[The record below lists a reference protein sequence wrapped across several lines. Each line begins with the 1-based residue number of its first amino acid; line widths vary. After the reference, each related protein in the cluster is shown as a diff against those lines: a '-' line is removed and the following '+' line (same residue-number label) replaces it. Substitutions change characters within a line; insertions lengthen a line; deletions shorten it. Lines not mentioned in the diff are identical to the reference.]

1 MVAPPSTGGGVAPA
15 TATSKTPSAPRT
27 NGITPNMATPSFP
40 YSARRAPPLD
50 LRTVERKGH
59 PSSRDPPARTRPH
72 GIPEAPTFRPTEAEF
87 RDPMAYIRS
96 ISEKASKYGICKI
109 IPPENWNPDFAIDTE
124 RFHFRTRRQEI
135 NLVEGGNRT
144 NLNYL
149 DQLAKFHKQYGA
161 HLNRFPSVDK
171 RPLDLYKLKKA
182 VEVRG
187 GFERVCKDKK
197 WAEIGRDLGYSGKI
211 MSSLSTSLKNSYQRW
226 LHPYEEWLKYAKPGV
241 QQQLENE
248 QGGTYSPAVA
258 PHQSPAIQHPPPP
271 SQSAPPAISTDSPRV
286 QPTSAPEPPVHAVPV
301 QPQQPQHQPTP
312 VPPPAQPRPVSSSGF
327 TAVNSGFAAVNNPS
341 GFTAVNTL
349 NTLPPPLIKKEV
361 NGASPSAQSPA
372 TSFLP
377 INGPTVTTVHPPTAP
392 MPNGHL
398 NPLKR
403 AMSHES
409 LNGDSGSE
417 SFGGD
422 LDDPNGRR
430 SKRPKKSPLDSSTV
444 LKQHD
449 HLLTQVDGHPTVPG
463 NNVPGTRPS
472 TPQARSKPAA
482 RRQGEKCE
490 KCGKSDNKESILICD
505 TCDMGYHKHC
515 IDPPLRQMPDYDWHC
530 SKCLVGT
537 NDYGFEEGSVYSL
550 KQFQEKANNFKE
562 HYFAARMPFDPITN
576 TQRRPTE
583 DDVEREFWRLVED
596 ITESVEVEYGADIHS
611 TTHGSGF
618 PTVEKNPLNPYSKDP
633 WNLNV
638 MPFLED
644 SLFRHIKGDISGMT
658 VPWLY
663 VGMCFSTFCWHN
675 EDHYAY
681 SANYQHFGATKTWYG
696 IPGKDA
702 YKFEEAMR
710 KAVPE
715 LFETQP
721 DLLFQLVTIL
731 PPNQLRKA
739 GVEVYALDQRAGQ
752 FVITFPQAYHAGFN
766 HGFNFN
772 EAVNFAP
779 ADWEPFGE
787 AGVQRL
793 QEFRRQPCF
802 SHDELLFTAAASDSS
817 IKTAKWLGPALERT
831 RDREL
836 AERKEFVAL
845 HQALSPH
852 AACTFDTLAPEPS
865 PACGLKVHVENIEL
879 EEEEY
884 QCCYCKA
891 FSYLSQF
898 RCHTSGK
905 VACLRHPKEAD
916 CCSESLQERSRG
928 PNHSLLLRYTNHELE
943 AVVQKVVDRANVPEM
958 WEAKLE
964 ALLAD
969 DARPPLKSMHT
980 LLTEGEKIPYPLNGL
995 DDLAAFVKRCDQW
1008 VDEANLYLTR
1018 KQNNRRKNEKV
1029 WRRSS
1034 LRTGKADEK
1043 EEPQLTL
1050 ERMKELIEDGEQ
1062 LGFSAPQL
1070 ELLQERVTVIDEWR
1084 ANVKRVLSGLHQAT
1098 TEELETLLDEGRSFS
1113 AAMPELTS
1121 LEKVHA
1127 RTQWLEE
1134 VRQIQQDVQSK
1145 TLDECRALLG
1155 RAEELDLVAQVP
1167 EVIFLTEVV
1176 RQGEFWEIKAKEVMA
1191 AEDVHYP
1198 QLESLHSQVQNH
1210 VFPVNKETLE
1220 RMDVILAKNREAK
1233 RQIIT
1238 LVERSQ
1244 DPDFRKRPLY
1254 VHVREVVKGLE
1265 DLNGKPHG
1273 AADLE
1278 RELRRHEDW
1287 MRKGKKL
1294 FGKANAP
1301 LHILEQHMK
1310 FVEEKNNFCF
1320 DLNDT
1325 FRPPIEPASREATPA
1340 DGHEKGVLGDDEKPV
1355 FCICRQPEAG
1365 LMIEC
1370 EHCRDWYHAKCLK
1383 LARGKVKECETFT
1396 CPICD
1401 WRVKIPRDAARP
1413 KLEDLQAWQD
1423 EIFDLPFQPEEEE
1436 LLKRI
1441 IDKAQA
1447 FRDFLTKYTKGN
1459 QLCQTSEEMPE
1470 MLFYLRKL
1478 EGAEVLLAYETNL
1491 FRQELHKWNPI
1502 APEPPPI
1509 LDQSLSTRKPR
1520 PTKQQK
1526 LMKELG
1532 VEKPEDLPPHLR
1544 AKTYVRR
1551 RTQEA
1556 FVTGPLLPKPSTQS
1570 PSAPGSTGSPA
1581 QSQAAGK
1588 SDTPGGMHG
1597 QGSNG
1602 HAGPSGAFDPGYMSG
1617 SAPFGAS
1624 FGATRRPSYS
1634 ANSPSPLFSPGGDE
1648 RPGGMRDPMLPTFSG
1663 HATGE
1668 SRNHHDS
1675 GFLLFRPSTG
1685 LGLDGDDDLR
1695 NAFGNAT
1702 ASQSTTPRAGSP
1714 PNGEYDN
1721 MFMEI
1726 TNHDED
1732 GNNEHISS
1740 LEQVASH
1747 ASEALDMMRTASPG
1761 SAHDP
1766 AALEDGEH
1774 VSKNFDDFINGGEQ
1788 S

>member
-1 MVAPPSTGGGVAPA
+1 MVAPPSTGGVAPQA
-15 TATSKTPSAPRT
+15 PTIKPSSTASRMNGAP
-27 NGITPNMATPSFP
+27 PVAMATPSFP
-40 YSARRAPPLD
+40 YSARYAPPLD

-59 PSSRDPPARTRPH
+59 ASSRDPPARRRLH
-72 GIPEAPTFRPTEAEF
+72 DLPEAPTFRPTEAEF
-87 RDPMAYIRS
+87 RDPMEYIRS

-241 QQQLENE
+241 QQQLDHEH
-248 QGGTYSPAVA
+248 GGAYSPSVT
-258 PHQSPAIQHPPPP
+258 PHQPGINHPPP
-271 SQSAPPAISTDSPRV
+271 SQSVAPATTTDSPK
-286 QPTSAPEPPVHAVPV
+286 PTPARSLTPQIPNPPGPSQQQPPVSSI
-301 QPQQPQHQPTP
+301 
-312 VPPPAQPRPVSSSGF
+312 PPAAQPRAASSSSFTAVNSGF
-327 TAVNSGFAAVNNPS
+327 TAVNSPS
-341 GFTAVNTL
+341 GFTAVNSV
-349 NTLPPPLIKKEV
+349 PPPVVKKEV
-361 NGASPSAQSPA
+361 NGVPASTQSPA
-372 TSFLP
+372 PSFP
-377 INGPTVTTVHPPTAP
+377 SINGPTITTIQ
-392 MPNGHL
+392 MPNGTS

-403 AMSHES
+403 TMSLDS
-409 LNGDSGSE
+409 LNGESGSE
-417 SFGGD
+417 GLDGEGD
-422 LDDPNGRR
+422 VANGRR
-430 SKRPKKSPLDSSTV
+430 SKRPKKDVMPTIPGN
-444 LKQHD
+444 HIPAMRP
-449 HLLTQVDGHPTVPG
+449 TTPQVRTKTVP
-463 NNVPGTRPS
+463 
-472 TPQARSKPAA
+472 
-482 RRQGEKCE
+482 RRHGEKCE
-490 KCGKSDNKESILICD
+490 KCGKSDNKESILVCDSCD
-505 TCDMGYHKHC
+505 TGYHKHC
-515 IDPPLRQMPDYDWHC
+515 VEPPLNHVPEYDWHC

-537 NDYGFEEGSVYSL
+537 NDYGFEEGSIYSL
-550 KQFQEKANNFKE
+550 KQFQEKANNFKD
-562 HYFAARMPFDPITN
+562 HYFSARMPFDPVSN
-576 TQRRPTE
+576 TQRKPTE

-618 PTVEKNPLNPYSKDP
+618 PTVEKNPLDPYSKDP

-638 MPFLED
+638 MPFLEE

-702 YKFEEAMR
+702 YRFEDAMR

-731 PPNQLRKA
+731 PPHQLRKA

-802 SHDELLFTAAASDSS
+802 SHDELLFTAAASDGT
-817 IKTAKWLGPALERT
+817 IRTAKWLGPALERT
-831 RDREL
+831 RAREL
-836 AERKEFVAL
+836 AERQGFVAL
-845 HQALSPH
+845 HKRHFPH
-852 AACTFDTLAPEPS
+852 DDCTFDTLTPEPTES
-865 PACGLKVHVENIEL
+865 CGLIIKVENVEL
-879 EEEEY
+879 EEDEY

-898 RCHTSGK
+898 RCHRSGK
-905 VACLRHPKEAD
+905 VTCLLHPEVAD
-916 CCSESLQERSRG
+916 CCSASPSERLRG
-928 PNHSLLLRYTNHELE
+928 PNHSLTVRYTNQELSNI
-943 AVVQKVVDRANVPEM
+943 VQKVVDRANVPEA
-958 WEAKLE
+958 WEAKVE

-969 DARPPLKSMHT
+969 EARPALRSMHT
-980 LLTEGEKIPYPLNGL
+980 LLTEGEKIPCPLKGL
-995 DDLAAFVKRCDQW
+995 DDLADFVKKCDQW

-1018 KQNNRRKNEKV
+1018 KQQNRRKNDKS

-1034 LRTGKADEK
+1034 LRSGKAEDK
-1043 EEPQLTL
+1043 DTEPQLTV
-1050 ERMKELIEDGEQ
+1050 ERMKELIEDGEL
-1062 LGFSAPQL
+1062 LGFTAPQL
-1070 ELLQERVTVIDEWR
+1070 ESLREKVTRVDEWR
-1084 ANVKRVLSGLHQAT
+1084 TSVNRILAGQHQAT
-1098 TEELETLLDEGRSFS
+1098 PDELDALLEEGRGFV

-1121 LEKVHA
+1121 LEQVYA
-1127 RTQWLEE
+1127 RTNWLQD
-1134 VRQIQQDVQSK
+1134 VQKVQKDVQSK
-1145 TLDECRALLG
+1145 TLDDCKELLKRAT
-1155 RAEELDLVAQVP
+1155 ELEITPQVP
-1167 EVIFLTEVV
+1167 EILFLTEVV

-1198 QLESLHSQVQNH
+1198 QLESLHSQVQNQ

-1220 RMDVILAKNREAK
+1220 QMDVILAKNREAK

-1238 LVERSQ
+1238 LVERSH
-1244 DPDFRKRPLY
+1244 DPDFRKRPMY
-1254 VHVREVVKGLE
+1254 VHVRDVVKSFE

-1273 AADLE
+1273 ASDLE
-1278 RELRRHEDW
+1278 KELRRHEDW
-1287 MRKGKKL
+1287 MRRGKKL

-1310 FVEEKNNFCF
+1310 FVEEKNNYCF

-1325 FRPPIEPASREATPA
+1325 FRPPVEPASREATPIE
-1340 DGHEKGVLGDDEKPV
+1340 GQEKGALGDEEKPV

-1370 EHCRDWYHAKCLK
+1370 EICHDWYHAKCLK
-1383 LARGKVKECETFT
+1383 LARGKVKECEMFT

-1423 EIFDLPFQPEEEE
+1423 EIQDLPFQPEEED

-1447 FRDFLTKYTKGN
+1447 FREFLMRYTTSG
-1459 QLCQTSEEMPE
+1459 QLCRTIDEMPE
-1470 MLFYLRKL
+1470 MLFYLRKI
-1478 EGAEVLLAYETNL
+1478 EGAEVLLAYETNVL
-1491 FRQELHKWNPI
+1491 RQELHKWQPI

-1544 AKTYVRR
+1544 TKTYVRR
-1551 RTQEA
+1551 KTQES

-1570 PSAPGSTGSPA
+1570 PSAPGSAASPSQNGATAEGSSA
-1581 QSQAAGK
+1581 MQRQE
-1588 SDTPGGMHG
+1588 
-1597 QGSNG
+1597 SNDN
-1602 HAGPSGAFDPGYMSG
+1602 AGPSRTFEAGFISG
-1617 SAPFGAS
+1617 SS
-1624 FGATRRPSYS
+1624 FAERRPSPFS
-1634 ANSPSPLFSPGGDE
+1634 PNSPTLFSPTRE
-1648 RPGGMRDPMLPTFSG
+1648 PPHAELRDPMMPAFGGDNSEG
-1663 HATGE
+1663 
-1668 SRNHHDS
+1668 RNHDPS
-1675 GFLLFRPSTG
+1675 FPMFRSDAG
-1685 LGLDGDDDLR
+1685 LGLDGEDDIASGLS
-1695 NAFGNAT
+1695 NAS
-1702 ASQSTTPRAGSP
+1702 ASAPNSARGGSSSGR
-1714 PNGEYDN
+1714 GEYDN
-1721 MFMEI
+1721 MFMDM
-1726 TNHDED
+1726 TNPDAD
-1732 GNNEHISS
+1732 TSNEPVPS
-1740 LEQVASH
+1740 LEQEAGH
-1747 ASEALDMMRTASPG
+1747 ASEALDMIRTASND
-1761 SAHDP
+1761 SASDHGDS
-1766 AALEDGEH
+1766 EDGDN
-1774 VSKNFDDFINGGEQ
+1774 VSKHFDDFINGDEQ
-1788 S
+1788 T

>member
-1 MVAPPSTGGGVAPA
+1 MVAPPSLGGGAPQTAAA
-15 TATSKTPSAPRT
+15 TASSSAAAAPPAVPGPASRMNGASAPT
-27 NGITPNMATPSFP
+27 TATPLFP
-40 YSARRAPPLD
+40 YSARRAQPLD
-50 LRTVERKGH
+50 MRSVERKGH
-59 PSSRDPPARTRPH
+59 PSSRDPLTRRRPH
-72 GIPEAPTFRPTEAEF
+72 ELLEAPTYRPTEAEF
-87 RDPMAYIRS
+87 RDPMEYIRS
-96 ISEKASKYGICKI
+96 ISEEARRFGICKI
-109 IPPENWNPDFAIDTE
+109 VPPEGWNPEFAVDTE

-187 GFERVCKDKK
+187 GFDRVCKDKK

-226 LHPYEEWLKYAKPGV
+226 LHPYEEWLRYAKPGV
-241 QQQLENE
+241 QEQLQNE
-248 QGGTYSPAVA
+248 HGGAYSPSAM
-258 PHQSPAIQHPPPP
+258 PHQPMFTHPPP
-271 SQSAPPAISTDSPRV
+271 SQSAPPAMGSMSPSL
-286 QPTSAPEPPVHAVPV
+286 PAAMSLPPQMQHPSPS
-301 QPQQPQHQPTP
+301 QHPPPMPSIPPPIPQQ
-312 VPPPAQPRPVSSSGF
+312 RPVSSSGF
-327 TAVNSGFAAVNNPS
+327 TAVNSGFTAVNNPS

-349 NTLPPPLIKKEV
+349 PPPIVKNEI
-361 NGASPSAQSPA
+361 NGVPPPGQSIAS
-372 TSFLP
+372 SFPP
-377 INGPTVTTVHPPTAP
+377 INGPVITTVHNGAGP
-392 MPNGHL
+392 MPNGTH

-403 AMSHES
+403 TLSHDS
-409 LNGDSGSE
+409 LNGESGSDGMDGE
-417 SFGGD
+417 
-422 LDDPNGRR
+422 LDANGRR
-430 SKRPKKSPLDSSTV
+430 SKRPKKDIM
-444 LKQHD
+444 
-449 HLLTQVDGHPTVPG
+449 PTIPG
-463 NNVPGTRPS
+463 NHIPAMRPT
-472 TPQARSKPAA
+472 TPQVRAKPVQ
-482 RRQGEKCE
+482 RRHGEKCE
-490 KCGKSDNKESILICD
+490 KCGQSENKENILVCD
-505 TCDMGYHKHC
+505 SCELGYHKNC
-515 IDPPLRQMPDYDWHC
+515 VDPPVTTLPEYDWHC
-530 SKCLVGT
+530 PKCLVGT

-562 HYFAARMPFDPITN
+562 HYFSARMPFDPVTN
-576 TQRRPTE
+576 TQRKPTE

-618 PTVEKNPLNPYSKDP
+618 PSVEKNPLNPYSKDP

-638 MPFLED
+638 MPFLEE

-702 YKFEEAMR
+702 YRFEDAMR

-802 SHDELLFTAAASDSS
+802 SHDELLFTAASSDTT
-817 IKTAKWLGPALERT
+817 IKTSKWLGPALERT

-836 AERKEFVAL
+836 AERQSFVTM
-845 HQALSPH
+845 HKRYFPH
-852 AACTFDTLAPEPS
+852 DDCTFDTLAEQPS
-865 PACGLKVHVENIEL
+865 EACGLVIKIENTEL

-884 QCCYCKA
+884 QCCHCKA

-898 RCHTSGK
+898 RCERSGK
-905 VACLRHPKEAD
+905 VSCLLHPEVAD
-916 CCSESLQERSRG
+916 CCADTPEERLRG
-928 PNHSLLLRYTNHELE
+928 RNHGLSLRYTNHELSSI
-943 AVVQKVVDRANVPEM
+943 VQKVVDKANVPEA
-958 WEAKLE
+958 WEAKFD
-964 ALLAD
+964 ALLVD
-969 DARPPLKSMHT
+969 EDRPALKAMHT
-980 LLTEGEKIPYPLNGL
+980 LLTEGEKIPYFLKGL
-995 DDLAAFVKRCDQW
+995 DDLADFVKKCDQW

-1018 KQNNRRKNEKV
+1018 KQQNRRKNEKA

-1034 LRTGKADEK
+1034 LRTGKGDEK
-1043 EEPQLTL
+1043 DGEPHLTL
-1050 ERMKELIEDGEQ
+1050 DRMKELIEDGDQ

-1070 ELLQERVTVIDEWR
+1070 ENLKEKVMLIDDWR
-1084 ANVKRVLSGLHQAT
+1084 ANVKRILTGLNNPPA
-1098 TEELETLLDEGRSFS
+1098 EELETLLEEGRGFM

-1121 LEKVHA
+1121 LEQVHA
-1127 RTQWLEE
+1127 RTHWLEE
-1134 VRQIQQDVQSK
+1134 VRQVQKEIQSK
-1145 TLDECRALLG
+1145 TLDECKELLKRAG
-1155 RAEELDLVAQVP
+1155 ELEIAPQMP
-1167 EVIFLTEVV
+1167 EVPFLTEVV
-1176 RQGEFWEIKAKEVMA
+1176 RQGEFWEIKAKEVMQ

-1198 QLESLHSQVQNH
+1198 QLESLHSQTQNPA
-1210 VFPVNKETLE
+1210 FPVNKDTLTQ
-1220 RMDVILAKNREAK
+1220 MDAILAKNREAK

-1238 LVERSQ
+1238 LVEQSH
-1244 DPDFRKRPLY
+1244 DPDFRKRPMY
-1254 VHVREVVKGLE
+1254 IKVRDVVKSLE

-1278 RELRRHEDW
+1278 KELRRHEDW

-1310 FVEEKNNFCF
+1310 FVEEKNSFCF

-1325 FRPPIEPASREATPA
+1325 FRPPVEPASREATPT
-1340 DGHEKGVLGDDEKPV
+1340 DGQEKGTLGDEEKPV

-1370 EHCRDWYHAKCLK
+1370 EICHDWYHAKCLK
-1383 LARGKVKECETFT
+1383 LARGKVKECEMFT

-1413 KLEDLQAWQD
+1413 KLEDLQSWQ
-1423 EIFDLPFQPEEEE
+1423 EEVPDLPFQPEEEE

-1441 IDKAQA
+1441 VDKAQG
-1447 FRDFLTKYTKGN
+1447 FRDFLMQYTSGN
-1459 QLCQTSEEMPE
+1459 QLCRTIEEMPE
-1470 MLFYLRKL
+1470 MLFYLRKI
-1478 EGAEVLLAYETNL
+1478 EGAEVLLAYETNV
-1491 FRQELHKWNPI
+1491 FRQELHKWQPI

-1526 LMKELG
+1526 LMKEMG
-1532 VEKPEDLPPHLR
+1532 VQKPEDLPPHLR
-1544 AKTYVRR
+1544 TKTYVRR
-1551 RTQEA
+1551 KTQES
-1556 FVTGPLLPKPSTQS
+1556 FVTGPLLPKPSTES
-1570 PSAPGSTGSPA
+1570 PSAADSAASPG
-1581 QSQAAGK
+1581 Q
-1588 SDTPGGMHG
+1588 
-1597 QGSNG
+1597 NG
-1602 HAGPSGAFDPGYMSG
+1602 HGEQRDESNENAGPSRPYEPGF
-1617 SAPFGAS
+1617 PFVDH
-1624 FGATRRPSYS
+1624 RPFSP
-1634 ANSPSPLFSPGGDE
+1634 NSPTLFSPAREQGL
-1648 RPGGMRDPMLPTFSG
+1648 RDPMMPAFG
-1663 HATGE
+1663 DNVEG
-1668 SRNHHDS
+1668 RHD
-1675 GFLLFRPSTG
+1675 PSFPMFQPNAG
-1685 LGLDGDDDLR
+1685 LGLDVDDDLR
-1695 NAFGNAT
+1695 NGLAT
-1702 ASQSTTPRAGSP
+1702 SASGTNSAREASP
-1714 PNGEYDN
+1714 VFEAENI
-1721 MFMEI
+1721 FMEM
-1726 TNHDED
+1726 TNPD
-1732 GNNEHISS
+1732 GDANNDAVPS
-1740 LEQVASH
+1740 LEHEASH
-1747 ASEALDMMRTASPG
+1747 ASEALDMIRSASHD
-1761 SAHDP
+1761 SANGE
-1766 AALEDGEH
+1766 LEEDKH
-1774 VSKNFDDFINGGEQ
+1774 FDDFINGDEQ
-1788 S
+1788 T

>member
-1 MVAPPSTGGGVAPA
+1 MVAPPSTGGVAPPAA
-15 TATSKTPSAPRT
+15 TVKPSSSAPRM
-27 NGITPNMATPSFP
+27 NGAPPATMTTPSFP

-59 PSSRDPPARTRPH
+59 AYSRDPPARRRLH
-72 GIPEAPTFRPTEAEF
+72 DLPEAPTFRPTEAEF
-87 RDPMAYIRS
+87 RDPMEYIRS
-96 ISEKASKYGICKI
+96 ISEKARKYGICKI
-109 IPPENWNPDFAIDTE
+109 IPPDNWNPDFAIDTE

-241 QQQLENE
+241 QQQLDNE
-248 QGGTYSPAVA
+248 HGGAYSPSVM
-258 PHQSPAIQHPPPP
+258 PHQPMVTHPPPS
-271 SQSAPPAISTDSPRV
+271 SQSAPPVMAADSPKT
-286 QPTSAPEPPVHAVPV
+286 QPARPLTPQIQNSPGPSQQQPPV
-301 QPQQPQHQPTP
+301 TL
-312 VPPPAQPRPVSSSGF
+312 VPPAAQSRPVSSSGF
-327 TAVNSGFAAVNNPS
+327 TAVNSGFTAVNNPS

-349 NTLPPPLIKKEV
+349 PPPPVKKEV
-361 NGASPSAQSPA
+361 NGLPPSTQSPA
-372 TSFLP
+372 SSFP
-377 INGPTVTTVHPPTAP
+377 AINGPTITTIHSTGSSI
-392 MPNGHL
+392 PNGTP

-403 AMSHES
+403 TLSHDS
-409 LNGDSGSE
+409 LNGESGSE
-417 SFGGD
+417 GLDGEGD
-422 LDDPNGRR
+422 AANGRR
-430 SKRPKKSPLDSSTV
+430 SKRPKK
-444 LKQHD
+444 
-449 HLLTQVDGHPTVPG
+449 DGMPTIPG
-463 NNVPGTRPS
+463 NHIPAMRPT
-472 TPQARSKPAA
+472 TPQVRTKTAP
-482 RRQGEKCE
+482 RRHGEKCE
-490 KCGKSDNKESILICD
+490 KCGKSENKESILVCDSCD
-505 TCDMGYHKHC
+505 TGYHKHC
-515 IDPPLRQMPDYDWHC
+515 VEPPLSHMPEYDWHC

-562 HYFAARMPFDPITN
+562 HYFSARMPFDPVSN
-576 TQRRPTE
+576 TPRKPTE

-618 PTVEKNPLNPYSKDP
+618 PTVEKNPLNPYSKSP

-638 MPFLED
+638 MPFLEE

-702 YKFEEAMR
+702 YRFEDAMR

-731 PPNQLRKA
+731 PPHQLRKA

-779 ADWEPFGE
+779 ADWEEFGE
-787 AGVQRL
+787 LGVQRL

-802 SHDELLFTAAASDSS
+802 SHDELLFTAAASDTT

-831 RDREL
+831 RTREL
-836 AERKEFVAL
+836 AERQSFVAM
-845 HQALSPH
+845 HKRHFPH
-852 AACTFDTLAPEPS
+852 DDCTFDTLAPEPS
-865 PACGLKVHVENIEL
+865 ESCGLIIKIENAEL

-898 RCHTSGK
+898 RCHRSGK
-905 VACLRHPKEAD
+905 VTCLLHPEVSD
-916 CCSESLQERSRG
+916 CCSDSPSERLRG
-928 PNHSLLLRYTNHELE
+928 PNHSLLVRYTNQELSNI
-943 AVVQKVVDRANVPEM
+943 VQKVVDKANVPEA
-958 WEAKLE
+958 WEAKVE
-964 ALLAD
+964 ALLANE
-969 DARPPLKSMHT
+969 ARPALKSMHT
-980 LLTEGEKIPYPLNGL
+980 LLTEGEKIPHTLKGL
-995 DDLAAFVKRCDQW
+995 DDLADFVKKCDQW
-1008 VDEANLYLTR
+1008 VEEANQYLTR
-1018 KQNNRRKNEKV
+1018 KQQNRRKNEKA

-1034 LRTGKADEK
+1034 LRTGRPEDKDS
-1043 EEPQLTL
+1043 EPQLTV
-1050 ERMKELIEDGEQ
+1050 ERMKELIEDGEL

-1070 ELLQERVTVIDEWR
+1070 ESLREKVTVVDEWR
-1084 ANVKRVLSGLHQAT
+1084 ASVNRILTGQHQAT
-1098 TEELETLLDEGRSFS
+1098 SDELEGLLEEGRGFM
-1113 AAMPELTS
+1113 AAMPELTN
-1121 LEKVHA
+1121 LEQVHA
-1127 RTQWLEE
+1127 RTHWLEE
-1134 VRQIQQDVQSK
+1134 VRQVQKDVQSK
-1145 TLDECRALLG
+1145 TLDDCKELLK
-1155 RAEELDLVAQVP
+1155 RTSELEISLQMP
-1167 EVIFLTEVV
+1167 EVLFLTEVV

-1198 QLESLHSQVQNH
+1198 QLESLHSQVQNQ

-1220 RMDVILAKNREAK
+1220 QMDVILAKNREAK

-1238 LVERSQ
+1238 LVERSH
-1244 DPDFRKRPLY
+1244 DPDFRKRPMY
-1254 VHVREVVKGLE
+1254 AHVRDVVKSFE

-1273 AADLE
+1273 ASDLE
-1278 RELRRHEDW
+1278 KELRRHEDW
-1287 MRKGKKL
+1287 MRRGKKL

-1310 FVEEKNNFCF
+1310 FVEEKNNYCF

-1325 FRPPIEPASREATPA
+1325 FRPPVEPASREATPIE
-1340 DGHEKGVLGDDEKPV
+1340 GQEKGALGDEEKPV

-1370 EHCRDWYHAKCLK
+1370 EICHDWYHAKCLK
-1383 LARGKVKECETFT
+1383 LARGKVKECEMFT

-1413 KLEDLQAWQD
+1413 KLEDLQIWQD
-1423 EIFDLPFQPEEEE
+1423 EIQDLPFQPEEEE

-1447 FRDFLTKYTKGN
+1447 FREFLMRYTTGS
-1459 QLCQTSEEMPE
+1459 QLCRTIEEMPE
-1470 MLFYLRKL
+1470 MLFYLRKI
-1478 EGAEVLLAYETNL
+1478 EGAEVLLAFETNVL
-1491 FRQELHKWNPI
+1491 RQELHKWQPI

-1532 VEKPEDLPPHLR
+1532 VEKPEDLPAHLR
-1544 AKTYVRR
+1544 TKTYVRR
-1551 RTQEA
+1551 KTQES

-1570 PSAPGSTGSPA
+1570 PSAPGSTASPSHNGGNAEGSSA
-1581 QSQAAGK
+1581 MQR
-1588 SDTPGGMHG
+1588 
-1597 QGSNG
+1597 QGSND
-1602 HAGPSGAFDPGYMSG
+1602 HTGPSRAFEPGYMSG
-1617 SAPFGAS
+1617 SS
-1624 FGATRRPSYS
+1624 FAERRPSPFS
-1634 ANSPSPLFSPGGDE
+1634 PNSPSLFSPTRE
-1648 RPGGMRDPMLPTFSG
+1648 APHEELRDPMMPTFGGDGSEG
-1663 HATGE
+1663 
-1668 SRNHHDS
+1668 RNHDPSFPMFRS
-1675 GFLLFRPSTG
+1675 GTG
-1685 LGLDGDDDLR
+1685 LGLDADDDIRSGLA
-1695 NAFGNAT
+1695 NAS
-1702 ASQSTTPRAGSP
+1702 ASAANSAREGSP
-1714 PNGEYDN
+1714 SGGGEYDH
-1721 MFMEI
+1721 MFMDM
-1726 TNHDED
+1726 TNPDAD
-1732 GNNEHISS
+1732 TSNDPVPS
-1740 LEQVASH
+1740 LEQEASH
-1747 ASEALDMMRTASPG
+1747 ASEALDMIRTASND
-1761 SAHDP
+1761 SVNDHAD
-1766 AALEDGEH
+1766 LEDGEN
-1774 VSKNFDDFINGGEQ
+1774 VSKHFDDFINGDEQ